1 MSHFFAFL
9 SRMKLIKRWPLMRNI
24 QVENIQEHSL
34 QVAMIAHHLALI
46 RNKKFGGDVD
56 CNHVA
61 VLGMYHDASEVI
73 TGDLPTP
80 VKYFNEEIKQ
90 AFQAIEAQ
98 AEQSLLA
105 MLPAEFQ
112 EDYRPL
118 LQMQHNDMICRRLVK
133 AADTLSAYLKV
144 IEELTAGNHEFS
156 RAKKY
161 LEKKLTEFRQELP
174 EVDYFIETYA
184 PSFKLTLDELH

>member
-46 RNKKFGGDVD
+46 SNKKFGGDVD

-174 EVDYFIETYA
+174 EVDYFIETYV